1 MLINKSSTWI
11 YQNDYPTRNYSQWN
25 TNGKMNTYMIF
36 YDKRYTTNYFEF
48 IVVILN
54 KLKCL
59 FHTNLSTQNIKAG
72 TLMGWLNLFL

>member
-36 YDKRYTTNYFEF
+36 YDK
-48 IVVILN
+48 ILP
-54 KLKCL
+54 
-59 FHTNLSTQNIKAG
+59 SG
-72 TLMGWLNLFL
+72 